1 MIKVDISG
9 IWGEVSLPDLLKME
23 YDIFQAHLALEEGT
37 DVAEFDVRSY
47 NNPVWLYAACRVL
60 MAGCGKKRELLTIFD
75 PALEPLAR
83 QWQEWFRNLKT
94 ELTWAHFPVEV
105 PENAFVTLLHRAE
118 AAAEGAAEDLTGRDI
133 PVVSIVWDGTEGEV
147 EAFFR
152 LAGALAGQLEQ
163 KT

>member
-1 MIKVDISG
+1 MRA
-9 IWGEVSLPDLLKME
+9 VSE
-23 YDIFQAHLALEEGT
+23 AHYPGCG
-37 DVAEFDVRSY
+37 R
-47 NNPVWLYAACRVL
+47 AAPTRPLRRARWATGLVFAAAVL
-60 MAGCGKKRELLTIFD
+60 MAGCGKKRELLTIFN

-94 ELTWAHFPVEV
+94 ELTWAYFPAEV

-133 PVVSIVWDGTEGEV
+133 PVVSIAWDGTEEEV